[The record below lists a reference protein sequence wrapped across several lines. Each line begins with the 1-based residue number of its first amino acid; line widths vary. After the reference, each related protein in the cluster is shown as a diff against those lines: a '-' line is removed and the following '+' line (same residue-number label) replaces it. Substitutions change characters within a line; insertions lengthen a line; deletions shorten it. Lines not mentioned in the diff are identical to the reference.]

1 MAKAGEKRAVVI
13 AGPTGSGKSRA
24 AMEIARRL
32 GGVII
37 NADAMQVYRELSIL
51 TARPAPEDEAA
62 IPHRLYGFVSIT
74 EPWSAGRHLAAARD
88 VLAEVWDAGQTPVI
102 VGGTGLYIRALE
114 QGLAEVP
121 PIPEAVR
128 KHWRARLAA
137 EGAAALHAELARLSA
152 DEAARLSPGDAQ
164 RIVRA
169 LEVLEATG
177 EPLAAF
183 QTRGDAGAALDG
195 VAVARLAI
203 LPERERLYAAIEA
216 RFDAMMAAGALA
228 EAHHVMRI
236 SPAPALPAPALP
248 APVLPALR
256 AIGLAPLIAHLR
268 DGLPLAAAVETAKRD
283 SRRYAKRQATWI
295 RGQMRHFT
303 VVASP
308 GGAVESLD
316 AAWTSGLSPAP

>member
-62 IPHRLYGFVSIT
+62 MPHRLYGFVSIT

-88 VLAEVWDAGQTPVI
+88 VLAKVWDAGRTPVI

-128 KHWRARLAA
+128 RHWRDRLAA

-183 QTRGDAGAALDG
+183 QAKGDTGAALDG
-195 VAVARLAI
+195 AAVARLAI

-228 EAHHVMRI
+228 EAQDVLRI
-236 SPAPALPAPALP
+236 SPASS
-248 APVLPALR
+248 LPALR

-268 DGLPLAAAVETAKRD
+268 DGLPLTAAVETAKRD

-308 GGAVESLD
+308 GGAAESLD
-316 AAWTSGLSPAP
+316 AAWASGLFPAP

>member
-1 MAKAGEKRAVVI
+1 MANADAATADKRRAVVI

-32 GGVII
+32 GGVIV
-37 NADAMQVYRELSIL
+37 NADAMQVYRELRIL
-51 TARPAPEDEAA
+51 TARPSPQDEAA
-62 IPHRLYGFVSIT
+62 IPHRLYGFVPVS
-74 EPWSAGRHLAAARD
+74 EAWSAARHLAATRQ
-88 VLAEVWDAGQTPVI
+88 VLAQAWAAGLTPVI

-114 QGLAEVP
+114 GGLAEVP

-128 KHWRARLAA
+128 KHWRVRLAA
-137 EGAAALHAELARLSA
+137 EGAPALHAELARRA
-152 DEAARLSPGDAQ
+152 PAEAARLAAGDAH

-183 QTRGDAGAALDG
+183 QAKGDSGAALDG

-203 LPERERLYAAIEA
+203 LPDRDRLYAAIEA
-216 RFDAMMAAGALA
+216 RFDAMMAKGALE
-228 EAHHVMRI
+228 EAHHVMRPGLDPGR
-236 SPAPALPAPALP
+236 PAM
-248 APVLPALR
+248 R
-256 AIGLAPLIAHLR
+256 AIGLQPLIAHLR
-268 DGLPLAAAVETAKRD
+268 GCLPLAAAIAEAKRD

-303 VVASP
+303 TVASP
-308 GGAVESLD
+308 AGAVESLD
-316 AAWTSGLSPAP
+316 AAWTSGLSG